1 MKVINKIRKSDHV
14 VSHTLVLCIIILL
27 SLLIQPIW
35 SNNKSISVTIK
46 PELWLYHDKS
56 GQLSIAD
63 IRKQPNQY
71 KFEKSEQEMPSL
83 GVLSYPLWVRFT
95 LPSNLGTNTQLILSN
110 EMPTLDSIHIYTYQN
125 GKLIQRIAGR
135 MIPATQWEYLDR
147 NPTVHLDYTANS
159 DNTYYMKIQSD
170 VGIILSV
177 VVRNEFAYDR
187 HQRED
192 NLIQGFYFGWVVA
205 MILYNLFL
213 FGITKEVGY
222 LTYSLLLIFAN
233 FLFQASLNGF
243 LPLFLFSENPTPIH
257 NTHNFVYLLSLIL
270 ASLLAID
277 ILKTKQ
283 NHPRFHNIFHIEIG
297 IGLLLLILL
306 PFMSFRALNQVIDI
320 LAGIVLVTAFLTG
333 LAGAIARY
341 RPAMHFFVGFG
352 IVVVGGFFSLL
363 HSMGYLPANIVTRNL
378 LQVTQAL
385 EVIFVGFALADKYN
399 LVKSESRLAKQEVV
413 AHKERI
419 QAMRQELTLA
429 SRLHARLLSSKLPSI
444 ATVRYLPSA
453 VIGGDLF
460 HVEQISANKNDSGNE
475 IDHNNADTNKIR
487 LLMADV
493 AGHGLPAALEA
504 SMLYIAYREAKKD
517 SPAETFRH
525 LNNILLPVLPDLFV
539 TAYVAEIHNH
549 QLKCASAGHPHCLIL
564 DRKTKTVIRPPLQGK
579 PIGIGNHWNE
589 TIIDLKE
596 DDRILVFTDGLFE
609 TTSPDNHTQFGIERI
624 HQELIRS
631 SQMSLQNAADRLLTS
646 FVIFAQTEPDD
657 DVTFLMIDPF
667 SKET

>member
-213 FGITKEVGY
+213 FGITKEVG
-222 LTYSLLLIFAN
+222 
-233 FLFQASLNGF
+233 
-243 LPLFLFSENPTPIH
+243 
-257 NTHNFVYLLSLIL
+257 
-270 ASLLAID
+270 
-277 ILKTKQ
+277 
-283 NHPRFHNIFHIEIG
+283 
-297 IGLLLLILL
+297 
-306 PFMSFRALNQVIDI
+306 
-320 LAGIVLVTAFLTG
+320 
-333 LAGAIARY
+333 
-341 RPAMHFFVGFG
+341 
-352 IVVVGGFFSLL
+352 
-363 HSMGYLPANIVTRNL
+363 
-378 LQVTQAL
+378 
-385 EVIFVGFALADKYN
+385 
-399 LVKSESRLAKQEVV
+399 
-413 AHKERI
+413 
-419 QAMRQELTLA
+419 
-429 SRLHARLLSSKLPSI
+429 
-444 ATVRYLPSA
+444 
-453 VIGGDLF
+453 
-460 HVEQISANKNDSGNE
+460 
-475 IDHNNADTNKIR
+475 
-487 LLMADV
+487 
-493 AGHGLPAALEA
+493 
-504 SMLYIAYREAKKD
+504 
-517 SPAETFRH
+517 
-525 LNNILLPVLPDLFV
+525 
-539 TAYVAEIHNH
+539 
-549 QLKCASAGHPHCLIL
+549 
-564 DRKTKTVIRPPLQGK
+564 
-579 PIGIGNHWNE
+579 
-589 TIIDLKE
+589 
-596 DDRILVFTDGLFE
+596 
-609 TTSPDNHTQFGIERI
+609 
-624 HQELIRS
+624 
-631 SQMSLQNAADRLLTS
+631 
-646 FVIFAQTEPDD
+646 
-657 DVTFLMIDPF
+657 
-667 SKET
+667 